1 MNVMI
6 EMREITK
13 TFSGVVALD
22 HVSLQVEAGTVH
34 AICGENGAGKSTLMG
49 VLSGVYPHGTYSG
62 EIFLQG
68 HPMAFRNIRVSE
80 RAGIVIIHQELALVP
95 ELSIAENLFLGH
107 EQAQWGVID
116 WDHARIRARELM
128 HRVGL
133 HEDPDIAVKHLG
145 VGKQQL
151 VEIAKALGKNV
162 HLLILDEPTAALNE
176 TDSAHLLGI
185 LRGLRH
191 QGITCII
198 ISHKLNE
205 IRAIADAV
213 TIIRDGK
220 SIETLLMDQAVDED
234 RIIRGMVGRSM
245 GARYPDRTTAV
256 GDVFFEVRNWTV
268 RHPQVPE
275 RYVCRQVNFHVRR
288 GEVVGFAGLM
298 GAGRTELA
306 RSLFGRSYG
315 IFESGEIVKNGK
327 QLHLHN
333 VAEAIRAGI
342 AYVPEERKTQGLNLL
357 DSVQATIV
365 SANLRG
371 ISQGWVLDPHRE
383 IAVADRYRSSLRIK
397 THGVSANVATLSGG
411 NQQKVVLGKWLF
423 TEPDLLILDEPT
435 RGIDVSAKYEIYE
448 LIQELAAAG
457 KGVMVIS
464 SELPEVLGLSDRIYT
479 ICEGRVTGVF
489 DRSEASPERLMKS
502 MTDIAVH
509 PSENMENSPT

>member
-1 MNVMI
+1 
-6 EMREITK
+6 
-13 TFSGVVALD
+13 
-22 HVSLQVEAGTVH
+22 
-34 AICGENGAGKSTLMG
+34 
-49 VLSGVYPHGTYSG
+49 
-62 EIFLQG
+62 
-68 HPMAFRNIRVSE
+68 
-80 RAGIVIIHQELALVP
+80 
-95 ELSIAENLFLGH
+95 
-107 EQAQWGVID
+107 
-116 WDHARIRARELM
+116 
-128 HRVGL
+128 
-133 HEDPDIAVKHLG
+133 
-145 VGKQQL
+145 
-151 VEIAKALGKNV
+151 
-162 HLLILDEPTAALNE
+162 
-176 TDSAHLLGI
+176 
-185 LRGLRH
+185 
-191 QGITCII
+191 
-198 ISHKLNE
+198 
-205 IRAIADAV
+205 
-213 TIIRDGK
+213 
-220 SIETLLMDQAVDED
+220 
-234 RIIRGMVGRSM
+234 
-245 GARYPDRTTAV
+245 
-256 GDVFFEVRNWTV
+256 
-268 RHPQVPE
+268 
-275 RYVCRQVNFHVRR
+275 
-288 GEVVGFAGLM
+288 
-298 GAGRTELA
+298 
-306 RSLFGRSYG
+306 LFGRSYG